1 MTDFDERLKKAI
13 ERGQHR
19 GETRSRQAK
28 EKALSEEELKSLHTK
43 YRLELSE
50 HIERCVRQLPDHF
63 PGFRFQSVYGERG
76 WGAACN
82 RDDVG
87 VGSGGKRANFY
98 SRFEMTVRPFSPSN
112 VLELTA
118 KGTIRNKEA
127 FNRTH
132 FEKLGDVDPDSFT
145 QLIDF
150 WVLDYAELYAAR
162 P

>member
-19 GETRSRQAK
+19 GETRSQRAR

-43 YRLELSE
+43 YRLDLSE
-50 HIERCVRQLPDHF
+50 HVERCVRQLPDHF

-76 WGAACN
+76 WGAACV

-87 VGSGGKRANFY
+87 VGSGGKRTNFY
-98 SRFEMTVRPFSPSN
+98 SRFEMTVRPFSASH
-112 VLELTA
+112 VLELSA

-127 FNRTH
+127 FNRSH
-132 FEKLGDVDPDSFT
+132 FEKLGDVDPESFA

-162 P
+162 